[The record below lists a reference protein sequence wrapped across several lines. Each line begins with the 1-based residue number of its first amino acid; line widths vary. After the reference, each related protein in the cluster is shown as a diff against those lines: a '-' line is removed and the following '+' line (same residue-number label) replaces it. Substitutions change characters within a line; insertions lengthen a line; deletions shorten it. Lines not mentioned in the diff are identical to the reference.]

1 MYSDVCGCRLVGG
14 DSGGRGGECTVTVC
28 GCRLVGGDSGG
39 RGGECTVTRV
49 DVGW

>member
-28 GCRLVGGDSGG
+28 GCRSVGEDSGG
-39 RGGECTVTRV
+39 IVAVGEENVQ
-49 DVGW
+49 

>member
-1 MYSDVCGCRLVGG
+1 MYSD
-14 DSGGRGGECTVTVC
+14 VC

>member
-14 DSGGRGGECTVTVC
+14 DSGGRGGECTVTVA
-28 GCRLVGGDSGG
+28 
-39 RGGECTVTRV
+39 GGEENVT

>member
-28 GCRLVGGDSGG
+28 VQM
-39 RGGECTVTRV
+39 
-49 DVGW
+49 

>member
-14 DSGGRGGECTVTVC
+14 DSGGRGGECTVT
-28 GCRLVGGDSGG
+28 
-39 RGGECTVTRV
+39 